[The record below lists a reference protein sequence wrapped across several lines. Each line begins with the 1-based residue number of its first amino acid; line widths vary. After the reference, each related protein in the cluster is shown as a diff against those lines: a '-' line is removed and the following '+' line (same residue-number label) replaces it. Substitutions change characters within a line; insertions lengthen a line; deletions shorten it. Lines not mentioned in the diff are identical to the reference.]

1 MICNAQSATPT
12 RVCPHATLVEPAPR
26 IVRGGA
32 PNPAA
37 PIRRPEVKT
46 IDEMLSLHLLSGEQH
61 AQISAWIADLKT
73 PEAIMQMPAHLW
85 RTLELAS
92 VLINFDADVTRAPT
106 FGFD

>member
-1 MICNAQSATPT
+1 MPVS
-12 RVCPHATLVEPAPR
+12 
-26 IVRGGA
+26 GGMQ
-32 PNPAA
+32 
-37 PIRRPEVKT
+37 VKT

-73 PEAIMQMPAHLW
+73 PEAILQMPAHLW
-85 RTLELAS
+85 RALELAS